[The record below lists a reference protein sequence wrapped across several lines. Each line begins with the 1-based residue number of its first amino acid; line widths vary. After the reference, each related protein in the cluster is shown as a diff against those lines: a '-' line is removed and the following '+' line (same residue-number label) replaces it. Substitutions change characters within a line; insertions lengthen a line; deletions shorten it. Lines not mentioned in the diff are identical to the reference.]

1 MRPISNTT
9 LTIPN
14 FRLTSARR
22 TECFS
27 LMLRLNHL
35 NIIQGSFYV
44 RNVLVQPGPL
54 TAPPERRSRAHP
66 SFRIIDFGRGRVWG
80 AEVSKERWEGM
91 TKERRA
97 EVAGA
102 WGARTTV

>member
-1 MRPISNTT
+1 
-9 LTIPN
+9 
-14 FRLTSARR
+14 
-22 TECFS
+22 
-27 LMLRLNHL
+27 MLRLNHL

-54 TAPPERRSRAHP
+54 TVPPERRSRAHP

-91 TKERRA
+91 TKARRE

-102 WGARTTV
+102 WGARLREELEDARRELLLERHVGF